1 MEVGGGGE
9 GGGEDDDGGAGADRV
24 GVSNCERPDT
34 CSTRRCIPRPLVTPL
49 PDETAAAI
57 PALASPLAAVGFEV
71 ESVAPV
77 TGTDVLVDV
86 LETGAFVTGAC
97 VAIAVPPV
105 DRRFGNVDGACES
118 GAVLCADP
126 ADGAVMVACLGRLVN
141 FRWSERASG

>member
-24 GVSNCERPDT
+24 GASNCERPDI
-34 CSTRRCIPRPLVTPL
+34 CSTRRCIPRPPVTPL

-57 PALASPLAAVGFEV
+57 PALASPLAAAGFGV
-71 ESVAPV
+71 ESVAPAS
-77 TGTDVLVDV
+77 GTDVPVDV

-97 VAIAVPPV
+97 VATTVPPV
-105 DRRFGNVDGACES
+105 DRRFGIVDGACER

>member
-1 MEVGGGGE
+1 VEVGGGGE

-24 GVSNCERPDT
+24 GASNCERPDT
-34 CSTRRCIPRPLVTPL
+34 CSTRRCMLRPPVTPL

-71 ESVAPV
+71 ESVAPAS
-77 TGTDVLVDV
+77 GTNVPVDM

-97 VAIAVPPV
+97 VATAVPPV
-105 DRRFGNVDGACES
+105 DRRFGIVDGACET
-118 GAVLCADP
+118 GAVLSADP

-141 FRWSERASG
+141 LRWSERASG